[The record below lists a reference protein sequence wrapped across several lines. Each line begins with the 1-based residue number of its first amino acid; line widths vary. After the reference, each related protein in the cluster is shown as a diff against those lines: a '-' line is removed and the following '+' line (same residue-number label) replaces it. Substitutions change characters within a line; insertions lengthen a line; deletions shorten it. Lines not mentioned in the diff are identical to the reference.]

1 VVEDYSI
8 WDPAPRSG
16 GRDYAPI
23 PHAE

>member
-16 GRDYAPI
+16 GGDYAPI